1 MTDPMD
7 LPERD
12 EMELVVPFI
21 ACVSKGGP
29 YDDESFVAGFQAGM
43 VDRALQVAAQ
53 CEAQSVRFTVATAL
67 VPQLEL
73 LAMNRGF
80 PVVEAESSTEWAEWS
95 LVTFQ
100 TEAPGLYERTDTP

>member
-7 LPERD
+7 QPERD

-21 ACVSKGGP
+21 VCQSKGGP
-29 YDDESFVAGFQAGM
+29 YDDLSFVAGFQSGM

-53 CEAQSVRFTVATAL
+53 CDAQSVRFTVATPL

-80 PVVEAESSTEWAEWS
+80 PVVEAESSAEWAEWS
-95 LVTFQ
+95 LVTFR
-100 TEAPGLYERTDTP
+100 TEAPGLYPTVGEP